1 MTKRQNIYFIYVHLI
16 GNQINWILCLFLQY
30 SLKVKKQFEM
40 TFIDFKKAFDSI
52 HRGKMMRI
60 LKAYGIPPNLLQA
73 IEKMYTN
80 TKTKVISPDG
90 ETEMFDIT
98 TGVLQGDTLAP
109 FLPL

>member
-1 MTKRQNIYFIYVHLI
+1 MEEVKANNIEAV
-16 GNQINWILCLFLQY
+16 
-30 SLKVKKQFEM
+30 M

-60 LKAYGIPPNLLQA
+60 LKAYEILPPNLLQS
-73 IEKMYTN
+73 IERMYTN
-80 TKTKVISPDG
+80 TKAKVISPDG

-109 FLPL
+109 FLFIILLDYAMRKSII